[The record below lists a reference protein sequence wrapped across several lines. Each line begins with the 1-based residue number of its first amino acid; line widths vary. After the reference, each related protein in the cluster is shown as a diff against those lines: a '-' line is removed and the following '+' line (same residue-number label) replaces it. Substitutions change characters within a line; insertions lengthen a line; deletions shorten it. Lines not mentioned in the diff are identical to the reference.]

1 MSEWLEVFAKT
12 FSATEACK
20 LAGVDRNT
28 IYAVRES
35 DPAFAQAWRAA
46 REALIDGV
54 EGALL
59 RKALG
64 GDVVAQIF
72 FLKNNRPDTYSDRLE
87 LRHMGEVEHRL
98 ELVDGREPRELDS
111 RRRREAARLL
121 LEGSSDGALEALE
134 VETTAGGDITSGVL
148 DGPGP
153 SE

>member
-1 MSEWLEVFAKT
+1 MSDWLVTFARVPRIE
-12 FSATEACK
+12 AACK
-20 LAGVDRNT
+20 AAGVTKTSVYEARDSHPSFKAAWLSVRDDWADRLET
-28 IYAVRES
+28 KAITL
-35 DPAFAQAWRAA
+35 
-46 REALIDGV
+46 AL
-54 EGALL
+54 EGNPLML
-59 RKALG
+59 
-64 GDVVAQIF
+64 IF
-72 FLKNNRPDTYSDRLE
+72 LLKNLKPEVYSDRLE